1 MLLSEAIAAA
11 FGDEVVILAS
21 DHASLLLLDAW
32 AARVWRSCDGSSTE
46 AIVAC
51 MDGPAA
57 RVHETLEALT
67 DAGLIRQVGNE
78 WTHGPVD
85 WV

>member
-1 MLLSEAIAAA
+1 MLLSEVLAAA
-11 FGDEVVILAS
+11 FEDEVVVLAP
-21 DHASLLLLDAW
+21 DHPSLLLLDAW

-46 AIVAC
+46 AIVAS

-67 DAGLIRQVGNE
+67 DAGLIRRAGKG
-78 WTHGPVD
+78 WTSGPVE